1 MERRDTSRARWWHWS
16 AAPSDATSPVAA
28 TDLNITNVT
37 ASSSSLACRS
47 RAEMRRTGERCGR
60 DYRRRTRAPAAS
72 SPYPL
77 QSPASLP
84 LDPRRAL
91 ASSAVP
97 SPNPHLRCRLFHLP
111 AACRPRRAHRTATAM
126 RLREQRSESDRRRG
140 RDGPYLEPS
149 GGEFGGDG
157 YLESSGGDCC
167 LATHGP
173 SRSMNSNRSNGARIR
188 EHRANRCRKKAIGR
202 PNEKSDVDR
211 LSDLMVASV

>member
-1 MERRDTSRARWWHWS
+1 VDARTCRFLALFS
-16 AAPSDATSPVAA
+16 TVAGLA
-28 TDLNITNVT
+28 STGST
-37 ASSSSLACRS
+37 ASSRAQYSTISRSPSTLLPFPPTRSMPPLTCPSNSRRISMPLCACTS
-47 RAEMRRTGERCGR
+47 REARATDVEEAAAAATR
-60 DYRRRTRAPAAS
+60 D
-72 SPYPL
+72 
-77 QSPASLP
+77 
-84 LDPRRAL
+84 
-91 ASSAVP
+91 
-97 SPNPHLRCRLFHLP
+97 
-111 AACRPRRAHRTATAM
+111 
-126 RLREQRSESDRRRG
+126 RG
-140 RDGPYLEPS
+140 DGPYLEPS